1 MGTPEVLG
9 VEQLTVD
16 GAILRTTV
24 KASADAQASVTR
36 ELRNRLTTALAVAG
50 SRAGDVR
57 WPGLPPAA
65 DGRWTRG
72 WDEWHGRQRELGRD
86 HRRLRRGLARHG

>member
-1 MGTPEVLG
+1 MMGTPEVLG

-16 GAILRTTV
+16 GAVLRTTV

-50 SRAGDVR
+50 VARTMSAGRVYLRPPTEGGPGDGTNGTDTGGTRA
-57 WPGLPPAA
+57 
-65 DGRWTRG
+65 
-72 WDEWHGRQRELGRD
+72 
-86 HRRLRRGLARHG
+86 